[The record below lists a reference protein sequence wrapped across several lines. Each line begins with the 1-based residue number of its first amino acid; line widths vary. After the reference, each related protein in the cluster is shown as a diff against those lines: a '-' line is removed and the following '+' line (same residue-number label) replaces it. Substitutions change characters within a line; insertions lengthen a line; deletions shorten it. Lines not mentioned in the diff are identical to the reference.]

1 MNTEF
6 SGKIFKPSKQV
17 TCEDN
22 PVINNYY
29 MKSNVD
35 TLQIIQLGLSLLDT

>member
-6 SGKIFKPSKQV
+6 LGTIFKPSKQV
-17 TCEDN
+17 TYEDN
-22 PVINNYY
+22 PVINYYY

-35 TLQIIQLGLSLLDT
+35 TLQIIQLGLSLLDA